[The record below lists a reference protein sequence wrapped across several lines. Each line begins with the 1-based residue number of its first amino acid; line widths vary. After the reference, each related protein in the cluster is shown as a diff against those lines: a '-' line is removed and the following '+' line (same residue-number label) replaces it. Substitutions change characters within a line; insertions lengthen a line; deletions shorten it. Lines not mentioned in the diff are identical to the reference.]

1 MPGKPTTS
9 PTTSSAPADRFD
21 GMIGPSQILA
31 WVASSCPF
39 LDLLPAPEASDQR
52 LATLAAGSNGWLKI
66 LQAGRRLIGVRPSP
80 ESRLD
85 YLALC
90 LAAHHATVGSYVPT
104 DVDSK
109 IRGELWRKASGPLLR
124 DRWELAKQA
133 HQWSP
138 ESVSSR
144 VEHTAVG
151 PLSGHDGEWLGVAV
165 GALGAAL
172 LVGDTAISDEIFAW
186 IDGELTREVT
196 AYTHAEAAT
205 VAAPVA
211 TPVATA
217 AAKAATRK
225 SAPSSKNIN
234 ADALAV
240 SLARL
245 AWILTHNAGDV
256 DQGLSYWPV
265 DPRLTAARTHLT
277 ELAHAHPQRS
287 PRYSGV
293 FIRAKAV
300 YQLIAA
306 EGHRNYPLRAVK
318 SLRTSA
324 DLLLPLGP
332 CLEAWGARVAASPV
346 INDHDRAEV
355 LATLLDGITKVK
367 GQVGY
372 HRAIVGL
379 ASVRGGLPALCK
391 RLKTSEVRM
400 LDDLAVRKQLTIS
413 ADAFAASLAKR
424 IRAEIPPA
432 TVR

>member
-1 MPGKPTTS
+1 MSGKPTA
-9 PTTSSAPADRFD
+9 APADRFD
-21 GMIGPSQILA
+21 GMIGPGQILA

-39 LDLLPAPEASDQR
+39 LDLLPAAEAGDQR
-52 LATLAAGSNGWLKI
+52 LAALAEGPDGWLKI
-66 LQAGRRLIGVRPSP
+66 LQAGNRLSGVRPSP

-124 DRWELAKQA
+124 DRWELAKRA
-133 HQWSP
+133 HHWSP
-138 ESVSSR
+138 EAVSAR
-144 VEHTAVG
+144 VEHTPFG
-151 PLSGHDGEWLGVAV
+151 PVSGHDGEWLGVAV

-172 LVGDTAISDEIFAW
+172 LAGDAVISNEISAW
-186 IDGELTREVT
+186 IDGELAREVA
-196 AYTHAEAAT
+196 AY
-205 VAAPVA
+205 VAAE
-211 TPVATA
+211 TA
-217 AAKAATRK
+217 AGTPA
-225 SAPSSKNIN
+225 APSKKAN
-234 ADALAV
+234 ADAIAV

-245 AWILTHNAGDV
+245 AWILTHNVGDV

-265 DPRLTAARTHLT
+265 DARLTQARTQLA
-277 ELAHAHPQRS
+277 ELAHTHPQRH
-287 PRYSGV
+287 GGT
-293 FIRAKAV
+293 FIRAKGI
-300 YQLIAA
+300 YQLVAP

-379 ASVRGGLPALCK
+379 SSVRGGLPALCK
-391 RLKTSEVRM
+391 RLKASEVRM

-413 ADAFAASLAKR
+413 ADSFAASLAKR
-424 IRAEIPPA
+424 VRAEMKADI
-432 TVR
+432 